1 VPRTGRRQKPYI
13 PKAFGIKSLEK
24 SIAQPKLGNK
34 YVFANAEKDA
44 NKIERNG
51 RNEESP
57 APNKGYT

>member
-1 VPRTGRRQKPYI
+1 MNKPTLKPYI
-13 PKAFGIKSLEK
+13 PKAFGTKSLEK
-24 SIAQPKLGNK
+24 ATARPKLVNK

-44 NKIERNG
+44 NKIERNS